1 MTSDPV
7 LYLLRLLHVVGG
19 VYWGGAIFFT
29 VLFLGPSV
37 RDAGPDGAKV
47 MQGIQ
52 ARGFMKW
59 TPAVALLVILSGIDL
74 MRRISGNFQS
84 AWFGTPVGI
93 TFSTGMV
100 VTIVAFVVGF
110 FVMRPAML
118 EAGKLA
124 AAGGDPARVNA
135 LRSRATSASRL
146 VALLLLVAVVTMA
159 LGRYM

>member
-1 MTSDPV
+1 MTGDPV

-37 RDAGPDGAKV
+37 REAGPDGAKV

-59 TPAVALLVILSGIDL
+59 TPLVALLVIVSGIEL
-74 MRRISGNFQS
+74 LRRMSAGFQS
-84 AWFGTPVGI
+84 AWFGTRIGI

-100 VTIVAFVVGF
+100 AAIAAFVVGF

-118 EAGKLA
+118 EAGRLA
-124 AAGGDPARVNA
+124 AAGGEPGRVQA
-135 LRSRATSASRL
+135 LRTRAAGASRL